1 MANVN
6 DTRKG
11 NTPAGTSVPT
21 HHETSHTDE
30 ARDKAQEVGTQIR
43 DKAQEVGTQIRDTAQ
58 EVGTQIRDKAQEVGT
73 QAQELGTRAQEA
85 VAEYYVQGR
94 EGLQEF
100 EQTLEARI
108 REKPLQSIMIAGG
121 VGLLLGLLWRRS

>member
-1 MANVN
+1 MANVP

-11 NTPAGTSVPT
+11 NTPAGTSVLT
-21 HHETSHTDE
+21 HHTTSHTD
-30 ARDKAQEVGTQIR
+30 AAR

-94 EGLQEF
+94 ESLQEL
-100 EQTLEARI
+100 EHTIEARI